1 MTTSKFKRKA
11 RRIWKKSAKRLGFN
25 ILKKIAVIIL
35 LIGLNIYGF
44 SAIGGTFGYFN
55 DTETTSVTM
64 TAGIWGTPTP
74 SPTPSPSGV
83 VLNEFLPRPHD
94 DSGIKPDGE
103 WVELYNLSTKS
114 IDLAGYYLKDKLDP
128 ASGPSHKIYIEN
140 CRTNTGG
147 TIIGPNGFL
156 VVYAKGEKGEEGD
169 SCNSHGFELNNAGD
183 TVRLF
188 NDEGEM
194 IDYYS
199 YDGSVYCSLTP
210 TPGNPNEND
219 LSGSCPGVVPKNK
232 SFARVPDGTGPW
244 YDPIPTPGGPNVLEE
259 EQEPIVDIQ
268 NENQNA
274 SLSFSET
281 LGAVAGAITEF
292 VLGEEETAAS
302 ASGFGELTAGTETIV
317 DVPDLTPVASGSGE
331 PPLDSPAG
339 DLTGQALPETSPEVS
354 PSPEASPEPLVIPE
368 PAVTPAPSTSPSV
381 VSPSGPNGSGQAT
394 ETPQPQADSTGSP
407 QAGDG
412 NLIQTV
418 TEPAIPAEPVTIEQP
433 TEPALPVD
441 PPAPEPAPAPEA
453 PAVPAE

>member
-1 MTTSKFKRKA
+1 M
-11 RRIWKKSAKRLGFN
+11 
-25 ILKKIAVIIL
+25 
-35 LIGLNIYGF
+35 
-44 SAIGGTFGYFN
+44 GGQQ
-55 DTETTSVTM
+55 
-64 TAGIWGTPTP
+64 
-74 SPTPSPSGV
+74 SPPAPSGV

-94 DSGIKPDGE
+94 NSGVKPDGE
-103 WVELYNLSTKS
+103 WVELYNLSDTDT

-354 PSPEASPEPLVIPE
+354 PSPEASPEPLGIPE
-368 PAVTPAPSTSPSV
+368 PTVTPAPSTSPSV

-412 NLIQTV
+412 SLIQTV
-418 TEPAIPAEPVTIEQP
+418 TEPAIPAEPVTVEAP
-433 TEPALPVD
+433 TEPVPPPAD
-441 PPAPEPAPAPEA
+441 PPAPEPVSEQAPAPAPEA
-453 PAVPAE
+453 PAAPVDSTSSPQAE